1 MKSLMKKIAAV
12 ALAAATALGMA
23 GVAATTANAADTAGT
38 STLTV
43 TSDNAEF
50 ADKTVTVYQMFSA
63 TPTADGASATY
74 TLNSAWKAFFQTQGV
89 TGADDNAFSQNAYA
103 YVSALTDS
111 VKIAEF
117 AASASAWA
125 AKQTNLKPAST
136 TATNEAAP
144 YTATF
149 SGLNYG
155 YYLVT
160 NEAAGSIPHA
170 ILTNVTKDDN
180 SVELKSEYPTV
191 DKTVTGTGTKP
202 ENTDKGSS
210 AQIGDTV
217 NFTVKSK
224 VPDYTEYTA
233 ENFKYTFKFTDTLSE
248 GLTFNNDVKVTVNGK
263 ALTADQFDAGSTPD
277 ATNGTTALTV
287 DLAKSIKGFATAKA
301 TIGTEIV
308 VTYSATVNE
317 KAVAGQD
324 KANNSVKLTYSNDP
338 NNQNSVGDTPESKT
352 HTYTFNFDLKK
363 VDAKDAN
370 KTLAGAVFHLAK
382 KDGTLVNLVKD
393 KDGETYRPVKDGET
407 GVADGKVTTPANG
420 VIKFT
425 GLAAGEYQLVEDQ
438 APNGYNKLTSPINV
452 TITATYKADGTLDT
466 SNVAYSYG
474 AENGTGTTITV
485 KNNEGALLPD
495 TGGMGTV
502 AFTVV
507 GVIVIALGV
516 AWAIQ
521 RKRAN
526 A

>member
-23 GVAATTANAADTAGT
+23 GVAATTANAAGPA
-38 STLTV
+38 TLTV
-43 TSDNAEF
+43 TSDNAGF
-50 ADKTVTVYQMFSA
+50 SGNTVTAYQMFSA
-63 TPTADGASATY
+63 TPNADGESATY
-74 TLNSAWKAFFQTQGV
+74 TLNSGWTEFFTGDNGVLTDKTVTGEALDKAASDYV
-89 TGADDNAFSQNAYA
+89 RNLGADDSDE
-103 YVSALTDS
+103 VI
-111 VKIAEF
+111 KF

-125 AKQTNLKPAST
+125 TKQTNLKPASVKASET
-136 TATNEAAP
+136 AP

-149 SGLNYG
+149 SGLDYG

-170 ILTNVTKDDN
+170 ILTNVTKTEQT
-180 SVELKSEYPTV
+180 VKLKSEYPTV
-191 DKTVTGTGTKP
+191 NKTVTGTGTKP

-224 VPDYTEYTA
+224 VPNYTA
-233 ENFKYTFKFTDTLSE
+233 YAADFKYTFKFTDTLSK
-248 GLTFNNDVKVTVNGK
+248 GLTFKNDVKVTVNGT
-263 ALTADQFDAGSTPD
+263 ALTADQFDVTSTNATDD
-277 ATNGTTALTV
+277 ATALTI
-287 DLAKSIKGFATAKA
+287 DLAKSIKGFATDKA

-317 KAVAGQD
+317 QAVAGQD
-324 KANNSVKLTYSNDP
+324 TASNSVKLIYSNDP
-338 NNQNSVGDTPESKT
+338 NNQDSVDDTPESKT

-382 KDGTLVNLVKD
+382 KDGTLVNLI
-393 KDGETYRPVKDGET
+393 KDGESYRPVKDGET
-407 GVADGKVTTPANG
+407 GVADGKVTTPATG

-438 APNGYNKLTSPINV
+438 APNGYNKLTDPISV
-452 TITATYKADGTLDT
+452 TITATYNADGTLNT

-474 AENGTGTTITV
+474 AEKGTGTTITV
-485 KNNEGALLPD
+485 KNNEGALLPG

-516 AWAIQ
+516 AWAVQ

>member
-23 GVAATTANAADTAGT
+23 GVAATTANAAGPA
-38 STLTV
+38 TLTV
-43 TSDNAEF
+43 TSDNAGF
-50 ADKTVTVYQMFSA
+50 SGNTVTAYQMFSA
-63 TPTADGASATY
+63 TPNTDGESATY
-74 TLNSAWKAFFQTQGV
+74 TLNSGWKAFFQTKGV
-89 TGADDNAFSQNAYA
+89 NGADDNAFSQNAYT

-111 VKIAEF
+111 AKIAEF

-125 AKQTNLKPAST
+125 AKQTTLDPASV
-136 TATNEAAP
+136 TATEEAP

-160 NEAAGSIPHA
+160 NDGADSIPHA
-170 ILTNVTKDDN
+170 ILTNVTKTDN
-180 SVELKSEYPTV
+180 SVALKSEYPTV

-224 VPDYTEYTA
+224 VPNYTEYTA
-233 ENFKYTFKFTDTLSE
+233 DFKYTFKFTDTLSK
-248 GLTFNNDVKVTVNGK
+248 GLTFKNDVKVTVNGT
-263 ALTADQFDAGSTPD
+263 ALTADQFDVTSTNATDD
-277 ATNGTTALTV
+277 ATALTI
-287 DLAKSIKGFATAKA
+287 DLAKSIKGFATDKA

-317 KAVAGQD
+317 QAVAGQD
-324 KANNSVKLTYSNDP
+324 TASNSVKLIYSNDP
-338 NNQNSVGDTPESKT
+338 NNQDSVDDTPESKT

-382 KDGTLVNLVKD
+382 KDGTLVNLI
-393 KDGETYRPVKDGET
+393 KDGESYRPVKDGET
-407 GVADGKVTTPANG
+407 GVADGKVTTPATG

-438 APNGYNKLTSPINV
+438 APNGYNKLTDPISV
-452 TITATYKADGTLDT
+452 TITATYNADGTLNT

-474 AENGTGTTITV
+474 AEKGTGTTITV
-485 KNNEGALLPD
+485 KNNEGTLLPG